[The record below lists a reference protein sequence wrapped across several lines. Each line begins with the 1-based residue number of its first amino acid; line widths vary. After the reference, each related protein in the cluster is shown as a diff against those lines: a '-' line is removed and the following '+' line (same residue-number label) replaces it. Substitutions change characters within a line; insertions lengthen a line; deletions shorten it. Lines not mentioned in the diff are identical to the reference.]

1 MGLIDADKQ
10 IVLLTTHNRT
20 LSTIPNGSQICLIY
34 NAMVDGDDDEF
45 LG

>member
-10 IVLLTTHNRT
+10 IVLLTTCNRT

-34 NAMVDGDDDEF
+34 NAMVDDDEF